1 VPRRLLRRTRTA
13 ASLPGRV
20 VACEDRTS
28 ALETEVAQRIAEM
41 RFELGEIRAML
52 TAQLDADTD
61 ANELLGRLLRST
73 SSRLDQLEE
82 SVGGTSALAPGAEHP
97 A

>member
-1 VPRRLLRRTRTA
+1 MPRRLFRRARTA

-20 VACEDRTS
+20 VACEDRCT

-52 TAQLDADTD
+52 TAQLDAEADST
-61 ANELLGRLLRST
+61 ELLGRLLRST
-73 SSRLDQLEE
+73 ATRLDHLEE
-82 SVGGTSALAPGAEHP
+82 TVSPAATFATGAEQP
-97 A
+97 G